1 MLFCIFVFQNL
12 IFNRSNT
19 GILEFYIFKYLHI
32 LYFENI
38 GIPYL
43 QKSIY
48 LINAKVSTHSQPLDV
63 SQYQL
68 VAISQLSPGIILM
81 SGVVHD
87 TGILEC

>member
-12 IFNRSNT
+12 IFNSSNT

-48 LINAKVSTHSQPLDV
+48 LINAKVSTYSQPLDV
-63 SQYQL
+63 SQYQYDRDIQNL
-68 VAISQLSPGIILM
+68 HSGSPL
-81 SGVVHD
+81 
-87 TGILEC
+87 LCRK